1 MRRWLALLVV
11 LSTAACGVSEDTTA
25 PETTTTQTPTTSED
39 TTVTTGSAMTRAT
52 TTTTTRA
59 TTTTG
64 PATTTQATTTTT
76 AAATSTTQA
85 TTTTT
90 QTPTTTAPAGASLSI
105 NIAGFR
111 FTGDQTGAVGD
122 TVTVTNG
129 DSVSHTWTSTEGAFH
144 SGVLGG
150 GETFTFTFEQPGTY
164 NYFCQIH
171 TEMTGSISIGS

>member
-1 MRRWLALLVV
+1 MRRWLVLLVV

-25 PETTTTQTPTTSED
+25 PETTTTQAPTTSED
-39 TTVTTGSAMTRAT
+39 TTVTTGSATTRAT

-59 TTTTG
+59 TTT
-64 PATTTQATTTTT
+64 QATTTTT
-76 AAATSTTQA
+76 QTPTTTQA